1 MRASRARCRDGE
13 DRQGLARRDLDGR
26 AERKLRERIVERPP
40 VPVADR
46 ERAAQREPPRDA
58 VLRRRLV
65 APRAV
70 ESVEAVEELEVADER
85 LMAEVGDR
93 ERRHAARVA
102 RGGVFRVPP
111 VDREAAGG
119 DLDRRDIHAVR
130 AERLQS
136 AVGVAS
142 HHKRRAVG
150 EEVRTRRAGISRT
163 RAPRGQAHPDSV
175 FQGDAAGEFH
185 GNPVFRRRMGL
196 IDETRDV
203 CNVRKRIPPCRA
215 ANHESAVTVQRETT
229 AAARQVEDG
238 VRVGIAL
245 DDDVVLVRPRQVP
258 LRTGNLVF
266 IPIDARKQRRRTR
279 VVPVLLT
286 QKTSTSIP

>member
-13 DRQGLARRDLDGR
+13 DRQGLAQRDLDGR

-46 ERAAQREPPRDA
+46 ERAAQREPPRNA

-102 RGGVFRVPP
+102 R
-111 VDREAAGG
+111 
-119 DLDRRDIHAVR
+119 
-130 AERLQS
+130 
-136 AVGVAS
+136 
-142 HHKRRAVG
+142 
-150 EEVRTRRAGISRT
+150 RAGISRT

-175 FQGDAAGEFH
+175 FQGDAAREFH

-203 CNVRKRIPPCRA
+203 CNVRKRIPPRRA